1 LKGREFTPSGAS
13 WDQAL
18 AYWKSLPS
26 DDDAVFDTVV
36 TLNAAEIEPQVTW
49 GTSPEQVTGITN
61 IVPAP
66 EDFDDEIKQQACAN
80 ALDYMPHLMLQPYQ
94 IQHRHHSA
102 GFSSKLTPDPS

>member
-1 LKGREFTPSGAS
+1 MCSATF
-13 WDQAL
+13 AL
-18 AYWKSLPS
+18 ATFKVSISS
-26 DDDAVFDTVV
+26 DDGAVFDTVV

-80 ALDYMPHLMLQPYQ
+80 ALDYMGLWHPLQSPYY
-94 IQHRHHSA
+94 RVSY
-102 GFSSKLTPDPS
+102 GLP